1 MKEQASDQ
9 AREAFLE
16 AIDNQLRDGT
26 PIEARE
32 AYERLQKEGHTEQEA
47 KRLIAAVLACE
58 FYEMAKSKEP
68 YDQKRYVG
76 WLLQLPKMPYDK

>member
-1 MKEQASDQ
+1 MKEQASEQ
-9 AREAFLE
+9 TREAFLE
-16 AIDNQLRDGT
+16 AVDNQLRDGT
-26 PIEARE
+26 PTETWTT
-32 AYERLQKEGHTEQEA
+32 YERLQKEGHTAQEA

-58 FYEMAKSKEP
+58 FYEVAKSKQP

>member
-1 MKEQASDQ
+1 MKEQASEQ
-9 AREAFLE
+9 TREAFLE
-16 AIDNQLRDGT
+16 AVDNQLSDGT
-26 PIEARE
+26 PTEARTT
-32 AYERLQKEGHTEQEA
+32 YERLQKEGHTAQEA

-58 FYEMAKSKEP
+58 FYEVAKNKQP